1 MNMITNDATSAINT
15 FTIDIFSGITTFGH
29 PSIRPEKMLLSSVL
43 HAMLWIATPLMQDAI
58 VKPAPRLTLPRPV
71 ANAPMVT
78 INQNRVPA
86 GRVVKQT
93 LTLALDIVEAA
104 WRAEGPGDPVVRILA
119 LAERDK
125 TPQVPGPLLRGEVGT
140 TVKLTLRNRSDSAV
154 MMSGFRQ
161 SLAAGD
167 DTLHLA
173 AGATRE
179 ITFTLD
185 SVGTFFYW
193 GVLKGLTNWRQRD
206 WLDSQLNGA
215 FVVDPRGTPAS
226 RKREQIWLVSE
237 WFMSY
242 PDRPFES
249 VLVFNGKAWPHNE
262 RLTLPQGDSVH
273 WRFINAAAIEHPMH
287 LHGFY
292 YRVTRRGGERADTAI
307 AASMQPL
314 QNVQVMPQGGTMSVS
329 WIPTTPGNWVFHCHF
344 ASHVGDH
351 VTLNGSPDP
360 HLGHDVP
367 AGAARGAAAAAN
379 HHDAS
384 GGHQMRGLVIGMH
397 VTPARGYREPVVANR
412 RTLRLLAQKR
422 PRMLIGGQTGY
433 GFVLQNGDSVPA
445 KDAVQIPGPVL
456 ELKRGEP
463 VRLVV
468 KNNMDEPTGVHWHG
482 LEIESFPDGVPGFSG
497 IGSRIMPPIAPAD
510 SFVAEFTP
518 PRSGTFPYHSHLH
531 ELRQIGSGMYG
542 AIIVTDAPRD
552 TTHDHVVVAGG
563 GGLQVFSKD
572 GPSFLLVNGR
582 ERPRPIRMT
591 VGDTH
596 RLRIVSIHAD
606 NILRFRLGTD
616 TTVAQWT
623 PIARD
628 GADLPPALQGARAAT
643 VEMGPGETG
652 DFTYVPARAG
662 NMTLE
667 VWMWPTG
674 ARVAL
679 PVIVSARSAQV
690 AGKTP

>member
-1 MNMITNDATSAINT
+1 M
-15 FTIDIFSGITTFGH
+15 
-29 PSIRPEKMLLSSVL
+29 LSSAL
-43 HAMLWIATPLMQDAI
+43 HAVVWIVTPLLQDAI
-58 VKPAPRLTLPRPV
+58 VKPLPRVPLPRPV
-71 ANAPMVT
+71 ANAPMVA
-78 INQNRVPA
+78 INHNRVAA
-86 GRVVKQT
+86 GTLANRT

-119 LAERDK
+119 LAERGK
-125 TPQVPGPLLRGEVGT
+125 VPQVPGPLLRAEAGT
-140 TVKLTLRNRSDSAV
+140 TVRLTLRNRSDSAV
-154 MMSGFRQ
+154 MMGGFRQ
-161 SLAAGD
+161 SLSATD

-179 ITFTLD
+179 ITFKLD

-193 GVLKGLTNWRQRD
+193 GVLKGLQNWRQRD
-206 WLDSQLNGA
+206 WLDSQLTGA
-215 FVVDPRGTPAS
+215 FVVDPPGTTPE
-226 RKREQIWLVSE
+226 KRRDRVWVVTE
-237 WFMSY
+237 WFHSY

-249 VLVFNGKAWPHNE
+249 VLVFNGKAWPHND
-262 RLTLPQGDSVH
+262 RLTLKQGDSVH

-292 YRVTRRGGERADTAI
+292 FRVTHRGGERADTSI
-307 AASMQPL
+307 APALQPL
-314 QNVQVMPQGGTMSVS
+314 QNMQVMQQGGTMSIS
-329 WIPTTPGNWVFHCHF
+329 WVPTTPGNWVFHCHF

-351 VTLNGSPDP
+351 VSLHGSPDP
-360 HLGHDVP
+360 HLAHGEHDAAGAVGVKGGPAKGHD
-367 AGAARGAAAAAN
+367 
-379 HHDAS
+379 DKS

-397 VTPARGYREPVVANR
+397 VTPARGYREPTVANR

-422 PRMLIGGQTGY
+422 PLSLLGGQTAY
-433 GFVLQNGDSVPA
+433 GFVLQQGDSAPPR
-445 KDAVQIPGPVL
+445 DAVQIPGPIL
-456 ELKRGEP
+456 ELRRGEP
-463 VRLVV
+463 VRMVV

-497 IGSRIMPPIAPAD
+497 IGTRIMPPIAPAD

-542 AIIVTDAPRD
+542 AIIVSDAPRD

-563 GGLQVFSKD
+563 GGLPVFDKA

-582 ERPRPIRMT
+582 MRPRPLRMT
-591 VGDTH
+591 MGESH
-596 RLRIVSIHAD
+596 RIRIVSIHAD
-606 NILRFRLGTD
+606 NILRFRLGD
-616 TTVAQWT
+616 DSTVASWK

-628 GADLPPALQGARAAT
+628 GADLPSALQAARTAT
-643 VEMGPGETG
+643 VEMGPGETA
-652 DFTYVPARAG
+652 DFTYVPTKSG
-662 NMTLE
+662 SMTLE

-679 PVIVSARSAQV
+679 PIIVSPRSNV
-690 AGKTP
+690 AGR